1 MEQSPLAFAGIVT
14 ILGMGVV
21 FSFLALLSA
30 GMLGLRRLQ
39 RGAKTRPPAAAG
51 VTAPP
56 PPARRDA
63 RWVAA
68 AVAAYLAHRG
78 RFDEVS
84 AAPWDPSRRLP

>member
-39 RGAKTRPPAAAG
+39 RGAETRPPAAAG
-51 VTAPP
+51 ETAAAPE
-56 PPARRDA
+56 RRDA